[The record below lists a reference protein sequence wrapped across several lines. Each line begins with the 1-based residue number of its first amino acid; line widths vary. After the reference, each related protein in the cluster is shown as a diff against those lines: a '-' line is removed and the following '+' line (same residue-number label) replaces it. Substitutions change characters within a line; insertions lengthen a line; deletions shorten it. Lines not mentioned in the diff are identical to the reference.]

1 MPRATFIGTRRPS
14 NPRIRCAGA
23 SPNQSHGDPR
33 PGFSFHTLSVLL
45 QAYANGS
52 EDDREFVQCLA
63 LFFTGYLRVHLP
75 LLEKDPAH
83 AILVL
88 EALHILVRIS
98 EVREQLEQQWALSHA
113 VAAVSVVRFTIH
125 APIAPRM
132 CERAVAGRGGECRF
146 LHSLRA

>member
-1 MPRATFIGTRRPS
+1 M
-14 NPRIRCAGA
+14 
-23 SPNQSHGDPR
+23 
-33 PGFSFHTLSVLL
+33 LL

-98 EVREQLEQQWALSHA
+98 EVREQLEQQWALP
-113 VAAVSVVRFTIH
+113 AVSLVRFTIH
-125 APIAPRM
+125 PCAHCTAH
-132 CERAVAGRGGECRF
+132 V
-146 LHSLRA
+146 

>member
-1 MPRATFIGTRRPS
+1 LGLAARATRA
-14 NPRIRCAGA
+14 IRCAGA

-98 EVREQLEQQWALSHA
+98 EVREQLEQQWALF
-113 VAAVSVVRFTIH
+113 AVSVVRFTIH
-125 APIAPRM
+125 PCAHCTAH
-132 CERAVAGRGGECRF
+132 V
-146 LHSLRA
+146 